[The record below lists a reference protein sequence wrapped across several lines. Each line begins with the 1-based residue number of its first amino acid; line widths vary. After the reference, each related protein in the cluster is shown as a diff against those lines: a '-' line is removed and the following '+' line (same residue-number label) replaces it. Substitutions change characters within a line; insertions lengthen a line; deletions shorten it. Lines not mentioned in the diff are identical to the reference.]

1 MIRIRNKETFINT
14 CNESKS
20 MAEACSKLKLHF
32 NTFARYA
39 KKFGC
44 YKPNMPGKGLIKN
57 RPSYIKTQDILN
69 NKHQNFQTFKLK
81 NRLIKEGLKENKCE
95 CCGIVSWNNKSL
107 NMQLD
112 HIDGNR
118 FNHRLENLKILCPN
132 CHAQTDTFRAKN
144 IKKNGGDGR
153 SRTDM
158 E

>member
-1 MIRIRNKETFINT
+1 MIKIKDKQEFINI
-14 CNESKS
+14 CNQSKS
-20 MAEACSKLKLHF
+20 MAEACSKLNIHF

-44 YKPNMPGKGLIKN
+44 YNPNQCGKNIIKN
-57 RPSYIKTQDILN
+57 RTPIFKLEDILN
-69 NKHQNFQTFKLK
+69 NKYPHFNTYKLK
-81 NRLIKEGLKENKCE
+81 NRLIKAKIKENKCE
-95 CCGIVSWNNKSL
+95 CCGIVSWNNKPL

-118 FNHRLENLKILCPN
+118 FNHCLKNLKMLCPN

-144 IKKNGGDGR
+144 IKKNGGDGGT
-153 SRTDM
+153 RTLM